1 VAHEHGGRSTA
12 APETTALVAL
22 VGAPNAGKTSV
33 FNALT
38 GLNSKT
44 GNYPGVTVSR
54 STGIFHAGGQAFAV
68 EDLPGTYSLEPI
80 SPDEQIVANTLSG
93 VGTRRPDALIV
104 VLDATTLRRSLTFV
118 AQVLRLGLPTSIVLS
133 MTDELA
139 RRQGNVD
146 VDRLALALGVPV
158 SSVIANRR
166 VGIPELRDS
175 VANWQDW
182 AQPALSPPEDAAE
195 CRSWASSVLDA
206 CYYRSAVTD
215 RRTDRIDRVLLHPV
229 WGTVVFMAVMIAFF
243 QIIFGLSAPLQGAVV
258 DACTWAGSVVRDLIP
273 IPWLAGLLAD
283 GVIGGVG
290 TVLAFVPQILLM
302 FLMLS
307 LLEGV
312 GYLSRAAFLMD
323 RVMAK
328 AGLEGRAFV
337 ALLSS
342 VACAVPGIMAT
353 RTLPSSK
360 DRIATMMAAPLM
372 TCSARLPVYI
382 LLISMLVSPEARF
395 GPLQAQGAIMFA
407 LYLLGAISAMLAA
420 WVVSSIQGRR
430 GNLLPFYMEMPP
442 YRMPTARSVLLST
455 WGSAKTF
462 LKKCGTI
469 ILSASIVLWVLL
481 NLTLPGAV
489 AADAAASPASAE
501 TSTAQTMNSSVAAAI
516 GRGMEPAFAPLGF
529 DWRIDIGI
537 LASLTARETFVATM
551 GQIASAE
558 NPDDPAAALKS
569 MTYTDG
575 EHAGQ
580 PVFTAPT
587 IAALLVFF
595 MFALQCMSTIAVMRR
610 ESGSW
615 KWPAIAFGYMF
626 GLAWS
631 GAWVAH
637 ALVALAVG
645 SA

>member
-1 VAHEHGGRSTA
+1 MGHEHGGHSVD
-12 APETTALVAL
+12 APEGTALVAL
-22 VGAPNAGKTSV
+22 IGAPNAGKTSV

-38 GLNSKT
+38 GMNAKT

-54 STGIFHAGGQAFAV
+54 STGLFRADGRAFAV

-80 SPDEQIVANTLSG
+80 SPDEQIVTDALNGIGS
-93 VGTRRPDALIV
+93 RRPDALIV
-104 VLDATTLRRSLTFV
+104 VVDATTLRRSLTFV
-118 AQVLRLGLPTSIVLS
+118 ARVLKLGLPTSLVVT
-133 MTDELA
+133 MTDELK
-139 RRQGNVD
+139 RRQGQLD
-146 VDRLALALGVPV
+146 VDKLSLALCVPV
-158 SSVIANRR
+158 VAVIANRR
-166 VGIPELRDS
+166 IGIPELRDS
-175 VANWQDW
+175 FVNWSGWPRPVID
-182 AQPALSPPEDAAE
+182 PPEDAAE
-195 CRSWASSVLDA
+195 LRAWATSVLGASD
-206 CYYRSAVTD
+206 YRSAVSD
-215 RRTDRIDRVLLHPV
+215 RRTDRIDSVLLHPL
-229 WGTVVFMAVMIAFF
+229 WGSVVFAIVMIAFF
-243 QIIFGLSAPLQGAVV
+243 QIIFGLSAPLQSAVV
-258 DACTWAGSVVRDLIP
+258 SACTAAGEIVRSSIP

-283 GVIGGVG
+283 GFIGGVG

-382 LLISMLVSPEARF
+382 LLISMLVSPQARF

-407 LYLLGAISAMLAA
+407 LYLLGAVSAMAAA
-420 WVVSSIQGRR
+420 WVVSTIQGRR

-442 YRMPTARSVLLST
+442 YRMPTARSVFLST

-462 LKKCGTI
+462 LRKCGTI
-469 ILSASIVLWVLL
+469 ILSASVVLWVLL
-481 NLTLPGAV
+481 NLTIPV
-489 AADAAASPASAE
+489 AAPVGGAASIAAE
-501 TSTAQTMNSSVAAAI
+501 SSTAVTMNNSVAASI
-516 GRGMEPAFAPLGF
+516 GRGIEPVFAPLGF

-537 LASLTARETFVATM
+537 VASLTARETFVATM
-551 GQIASAE
+551 GQIASAS
-558 NPDDPAAALKS
+558 NPEHPAGTLKT
-569 MTYTDG
+569 MTYSDG
-575 EHAGQ
+575 DHVGQ
-580 PVFTAPT
+580 RVFTAPT

-615 KWPAIAFGYMF
+615 KWPAVAFGYMF
-626 GLAWS
+626 GLAWT

-637 ALVALAVG
+637 AVVALVG
-645 SA
+645 GAA

>member
-1 VAHEHGGRSTA
+1 MGHEHGGRSVA
-12 APETTALVAL
+12 APENTALVAL
-22 VGAPNAGKTSV
+22 VGAPNSGKTSV

-38 GLNSKT
+38 GMNAKT
-44 GNYPGVTVSR
+44 GNYPGVTISR
-54 STGIFHAGGQAFAV
+54 STGLFRSGGQVFSV

-80 SPDEQIVANTLSG
+80 SPDEQIVTNALNGIGS
-93 VGTRRPDALIV
+93 RRPDALV
-104 VLDATTLRRSLTFV
+104 VFLDATTLRRSLTFV
-118 AQVLRLGLPTSIVLS
+118 AQVQRLGLPTSVVVT
-133 MTDELA
+133 MTDELK
-139 RRQGNVD
+139 RRQGQLD
-146 VDRLALALGVPV
+146 VDKLSRALGVPV
-158 SSVIANRR
+158 TAVIASRR
-166 VGIPELRDS
+166 VGILELRDS
-175 VANWQDW
+175 FTNWSDW
-182 AQPALSPPEDAAE
+182 PTPMIDPPEDAAE
-195 CRSWASSVLDA
+195 VRAWAASVLAASD
-206 CYYRSAVTD
+206 YRSAVSD
-215 RRTDRIDRVLLHPV
+215 RRTDRIDSVLLHPV
-229 WGTVVFMAVMIAFF
+229 WGSMVFAVVMIGFF
-243 QIIFGLSAPLQGAVV
+243 QIIFGLSAPLQSAVV
-258 DACTWAGSVVRDLIP
+258 SACTAAGELVRLSIP
-273 IPWLAGLLAD
+273 IPWLSGLLAD
-283 GVIGGVG
+283 GVLGGVG

-337 ALLSS
+337 ALLTS

-382 LLISMLVSPEARF
+382 LLISMLVSPQARF

-407 LYLLGAISAMLAA
+407 LYLLGAVSAMGAA
-420 WVVSSIQGRR
+420 WVVSTVQGRR
-430 GNLLPFYMEMPP
+430 GNVLPFYMEMPP
-442 YRMPTARSVLLST
+442 YRMPTARSVFLST

-462 LKKCGTI
+462 LRKCGTI
-469 ILSASIVLWVLL
+469 ILSASVVLWVLL
-481 NLTLPGAV
+481 NLAVPGAAPAV
-489 AADAAASPASAE
+489 GTASSAAEA
-501 TSTAQTMNSSVAAAI
+501 STAVTMNNSVAAAI
-516 GRGMEPAFAPLGF
+516 GRGIEPVFAPLGF

-537 LASLTARETFVATM
+537 VASLTARETFVATM
-551 GQIASAE
+551 GQIASAN
-558 NPDDPAAALKS
+558 NPDDPGSALET

-575 EHAGQ
+575 DHVGQ
-580 PVFTAPT
+580 RVFTAPT

-615 KWPAIAFGYMF
+615 KWPVIAFGYMF

-631 GAWVAH
+631 GAWVAR
-637 ALVALAVG
+637 AVVAMVVG
-645 SA
+645 VA